1 MTPDELLERLRALPG
16 VTVDVATTETKDVGY
31 YILHFTQPI
40 DHHDPGLGTFQQEVS
55 LLHRCELA
63 PVPMIVHTSGYR
75 DSYKDRPV
83 ELTRMLGANQV
94 SIEHRHYGSSRPDP
108 VRWDTLTIEQMAA
121 DEHAIITAL
130 KTIYAGAFVSTGAS
144 KGGTTA
150 VIHRAFYPDD
160 VDGTVAYVAPISF
173 GIPDVRYPAFFDTVG
188 TQQCREAV
196 RAVATEMLANRRAAL
211 EARAAAQTSCRYTRV
226 AIGPAVEAA
235 VVSLEWT
242 FWQYLG
248 AEVCGQVP
256 AVTASDDEMFAF
268 LERVSPVSDNDDENL
283 AVLEPY
289 YYQTYAQLG
298 YPDDSVGSLAPY
310 RRYPEA
316 AYEGR
321 ISDGEPCYDMGEAM
335 RKVDDY
341 VEHRGKRL
349 LFIYGQWDPW
359 TAGRFVRGDA
369 EDTQVFVQPRGTHH
383 ATIGQ
388 LMRQHREAALA
399 MLKAW
404 TGVTP
409 TLVYQTIAL
418 APQPSGPRPSP
429 VLARALAARR

>member
-1 MTPDELLERLRALPG
+1 MTPAELLDRLRGLRG

-40 DHHDPGLGTFQQEVS
+40 DHNDPTLGTFQQEVS
-55 LLHRCELA
+55 LLHRSELA

-75 DSYKDRPV
+75 DSYNDRPV
-83 ELTRMLGANQV
+83 ELTQMLGANQV
-94 SIEHRHYGSSRPDP
+94 SIEHRHYGHSRPDP
-108 VRWDTLTIEQMAA
+108 IRWDTLTIEQMAA
-121 DEHAIITAL
+121 DEHAIIAAL
-130 KTIYAGAFVSTGAS
+130 RTIYAGAFLSTGAS

-173 GIPDVRYPAFFDTVG
+173 GVPDPRYPAFFDTVG

-196 RAVATEMLANRRAAL
+196 RAVAMEMLANRRAQL
-211 EARAAAQTSCRYTRV
+211 EARAQAQTSCRYTRV

-235 VVSLEWT
+235 IVSLEWT

-248 AEVCGQVP
+248 AEVCGQIP

-289 YYQTYAQLG
+289 YYQSYAQLG
-298 YPDDSVGSLAPY
+298 FPDDSVWSLAPY
-310 RRYPEA
+310 RRYPED

-321 ISDGEPCYDMGEAM
+321 VSDGEPCYDMGEAM

-341 VEHRGKRL
+341 VEHRGERL

-359 TAGRFVRGDA
+359 TAGRFVRGNAD
-369 EDTQVFVQPRGTHH
+369 DTRVFVQPRGTHR

-388 LMRQHREAALA
+388 LMRENRETALA

-409 TLVYQTIAL
+409 TLVYQSVAL
-418 APQPSGPRPSP
+418 GPEPPGRRLSP
-429 VLARALAARR
+429 VLAPALAARR